1 MNLHC
6 SRLKYTILSILW
18 LQYHRIFIWKETY
31 SCMFDVDFKCIS
43 NLENDQGCLSYLLT
57 QILMILKYM
66 KIKHRQSSKNVN
78 VYVDILAFRKI
89 VFELHLQILRHFD
102 TTWSSNTIC
111 KATYNWATNQMCAEV
126 HTTKT
131 AVFINI
137 HDNDTLEYWLGKW
150 KTCFWYP
157 HSHIY
162 INIYIYIYIDTH
174 KYMIHIYVDTH
185 IYLACWKNFPL
196 KWKQSSKNHNK
207 FVVLNI
213 LSHIFS
219 IPL

>member
-1 MNLHC
+1 MLISSVSVTSKTIKDALVIFWHKFWWYLNTWKLNIDHHQNVMQ
-6 SRLKYTILSILW
+6 KY
-18 LQYHRIFIWKETY
+18 K
-31 SCMFDVDFKCIS
+31 
-43 NLENDQGCLSYLLT
+43 G
-57 QILMILKYM
+57 
-66 KIKHRQSSKNVN
+66 
-78 VYVDILAFRKI
+78 FRKI

-157 HSHIY
+157 HTYTS
-162 INIYIYIYIDTH
+162 IYIYMYILIPTNIWYIYMLILIYIW
-174 KYMIHIYVDTH
+174 
-185 IYLACWKNFPL
+185 LFGKNFP
-196 KWKQSSKNHNK
+196 
-207 FVVLNI
+207 
-213 LSHIFS
+213 
-219 IPL
+219 

>member
-43 NLENDQGCLSYLLT
+43 NLKNNQGCPTYLLIYFDD
-57 QILMILKYM
+57 ILIHKNKRYAI
-66 KIKHRQSSKNVN
+66 IKMQFNVN
-78 VYVDILAFRKI
+78 VYVDILAFSKI

-111 KATYNWATNQMCAEV
+111 KATYNWATNKMCAEV
-126 HTTKT
+126 HTKKT

-162 INIYIYIYIDTH
+162 INIYIYIYI
-174 KYMIHIYVDTH
+174 YIYWYPQ
-185 IYLACWKNFPL
+185 I
-196 KWKQSSKNHNK
+196 
-207 FVVLNI
+207 
-213 LSHIFS
+213 
-219 IPL
+219 